1 MLLEISQLHLVDLF
15 LLLEEV
21 DKLVE
26 LEDSLVEVEVDLVV
40 EYSLQ
45 LAMVLSQTLDQSHLL
60 VDQLDL
66 VEDLDLLLDL
76 EEH

>member
-40 EYSLQ
+40 EY
-45 LAMVLSQTLDQSHLL
+45 
-60 VDQLDL
+60 
-66 VEDLDLLLDL
+66 
-76 EEH
+76 